1 VRVTRI
7 KKRYNLEI
15 SCQGTTDPNSNNNK
29 SPHKRQKKIASG
41 ELSLDSGLLE
51 FDDIPQKAIAAP
63 PTPPRGAGRAVT
75 LNAEGSPRK
84 RRSGGNASSPR
95 LSKKAN
101 LSPTSSQQSE
111 PVSAYQDVGFD
122 NQDSEY
128 VDE

>member
-15 SCQGTTDPNSNNNK
+15 SCQGTTDPNNK
-29 SPHKRQKKIASG
+29 GPHKHQKKITSG
-41 ELSLDSGLLE
+41 ELSLDPGLLE
-51 FDDIPQKAIAAP
+51 FDHIPQKAIAAP
-63 PTPPRGAGRAVT
+63 PTPPRSVCRAVT
-75 LNAEGSPRK
+75 LSAEGSPRK
-84 RRSGGNASSPR
+84 RRRGGDASSPR

-101 LSPTSSQQSE
+101 LSPASSQQSE
-111 PVSAYQDVGFD
+111 PVSAYQDVSFD

>member
-15 SCQGTTDPNSNNNK
+15 SCQGTTDPNNNK
-29 SPHKRQKKIASG
+29 SPQKHQKKITSG
-41 ELSLDSGLLE
+41 ELSLDSGLPE

-63 PTPPRGAGRAVT
+63 PTPPRSACRAVT
-75 LNAEGSPRK
+75 LSAEGSPRK
-84 RRSGGNASSPR
+84 RRRGGNASSPR

-101 LSPTSSQQSE
+101 LSPAPSQQSE
-111 PVSAYQDVGFD
+111 PVSAYQDVSFD

-128 VDE
+128 IDE

>member
-29 SPHKRQKKIASG
+29 SPHKRQNKITGG
-41 ELSLDSGLLE
+41 ELSSDSGLLE
-51 FDDIPQKAIAAP
+51 FGGIPQKAIAAP
-63 PTPPRGAGRAVT
+63 PTPLRSACRAVT

-84 RRSGGNASSPR
+84 RRRGGDASSPR

-101 LSPTSSQQSE
+101 LSLTSSQQSE
-111 PVSAYQDVGFD
+111 PVSPYQDFSFD